1 MLSKSKGKISLNVP
15 TLLDMPL
22 YIIIILELRFL
33 LLYLVFLIIF
43 TSRKTLSHILMIYGK
58 GSALAWLL

>member
-43 TSRKTLSHILMIYGK
+43 TSRKTLSLILMIYGK